1 MTNIFGIKISCQPV
15 LNIVETAVND
25 QKFIFIVDGNPSYQA
40 GSHYINKHNDL
51 LKIDIKKVIGLENI
65 DDESET
71 YRHFK
76 QIIERLNRTF
86 KYHTQYQNGFGSSNG
101 AISKLICFVTYY
113 NFRRTHKSLNYKTP
127 VELDELADIG
137 LIQDK

>member
-1 MTNIFGIKISCQPV
+1 MLDV
-15 LNIVETAVND
+15 LKTALKD

-40 GSHYINKHNDL
+40 AAHYINKQNNI
-51 LKIDIKKVIGLENI
+51 LKIDIKKVIGLETK

-86 KYHTQYQNGFGSSNG
+86 KYHTQYQNGFGSANG

-113 NFRRTHKSLNYKTP
+113 NFMRPHKSLNYKTP
-127 VELDELADIG
+127 VEMDQLANID
-137 LIQDK
+137 LIQDKWKKVISMVT